1 MSRLKSAFWGSV
13 SSQLFMVF
21 SMALG
26 MVTTPY
32 ILKFLDKEEYGLSTI
47 LFQIVGYLSMFDF
60 GLGSAVARYLA
71 TSRGED
77 EASQAA
83 VNRIIST
90 SFFTYLALGILVVI
104 TGITA
109 APYLPQFFEMSDR
122 LSDVAVSIAFTLSIF
137 IGLQFPLKVF
147 SSIFY
152 AHQRLLLSN
161 TTGFV
166 IGLLNMI
173 LPIVFLYFGHGLWSF
188 VYTNIISAVLSIVM
202 TIVLLKKYYGYL
214 RIRPRFFDK
223 ALLSQLFSFGFFLFL
238 NAIAVQII
246 FFTDRFFIGSFVSL
260 SAVTIYYLTAK
271 VPEICMNLVFK
282 ITDNAYPAM
291 VEIVSK
297 EGGDKFKQVH
307 QKLLLITVCCI
318 SAAFWLVLIL
328 DFWFIELWVG
338 ESNFAGF
345 NVLVLTLILM
355 VSHSIQHVSAI
366 CLNGAG
372 LVKGFSIVS
381 IIEAGLN
388 LGLSIYLGHRYGI
401 EGILIA
407 TIIASCATSLWYTPY
422 TALKFMKISLS
433 EYLFRPILLPF
444 TLISLLGIAAYH
456 ITDNIIPQL
465 ESNWLNFGIISA
477 ILSAVFGIFIWLVFL
492 KSEFSGYIPV
502 RFRKFLFV

>member
-1 MSRLKSAFWGSV
+1 
-13 SSQLFMVF
+13 MVI
-21 SMALG
+21 SMLLG
-26 MVTTPY
+26 MVTTPF

-77 EASQAA
+77 EASQTA

-90 SFFTYLALGILVVI
+90 SFFTYSVLGIIVI
-104 TGITA
+104 IAGVSFS
-109 APYLPQFFEMSDR
+109 PFLPQFFQMNSR

-152 AHQRLLLSN
+152 AHQRQLLSN

-166 IGLLNMI
+166 IGLFNLV
-173 LPIVFLYFGHGLWSF
+173 LPVIFLYFGQGLWSF
-188 VYTNIISAVLSIVM
+188 VYTNIISTVISIVL
-202 TIVLLKKYYGYL
+202 TVYLLQKHYKYL
-214 RIRPRFFDK
+214 KIRFEYFDK
-223 ALLSQLFSFGFFLFL
+223 DLLGQLFNFGFFLFL
-238 NAIAVQII
+238 NAVAVQII

-318 SAAFWLVLIL
+318 ISAFWLVLIL
-328 DFWFIELWVG
+328 DFWFIKLWVG
-338 ESNFAGF
+338 ESNFAGYT
-345 NVLVLTLILM
+345 VLVLTLILM

-381 IIEAGLN
+381 IIEAAINVGLTIF
-388 LGLSIYLGHRYGI
+388 LGKQYGI
-401 EGILIA
+401 VGILLG
-407 TIIASCATSLWYTPY
+407 TIMASCLTSLWYIPR
-422 TALKFMKISLS
+422 TALKYMQISLS
-433 EYLFRPILLPF
+433 EYLLRPILLPIIS
-444 TLISLLGIAAYH
+444 ISLLGIAAYF
-456 ITDNIIPQL
+456 ISNNLLREVEI
-465 ESNWLNFGIISA
+465 NWLNFSLLA
-477 ILSAVFGIFIWLVFL
+477 LVLSFVFGAFVWLVFL
-492 KSEFSGYIPV
+492 RNEFSGYIPV
-502 RFRKFLFV
+502 RFKRLLFV